1 MIEIIIPG
9 FKTLKLK
16 KLVLDLNGTLATDGV
31 IPEKVIN
38 KLNEI
43 KSFLNIFIITAGTHG
58 KLEEISEK
66 IRARLASI
74 TELEEKWEEF
84 YSLITESSP
93 KSIIVNKLGN
103 VIFKESY
110 LLKAKPPLLIKIKH
124 KNGSKQKRD
133 FVNKIGAQNCICIGN
148 GANDTLMFKECNL
161 SIAVIGKEGLST
173 QALKNADILV
183 KDICDALN
191 MLSNPKR
198 IVATLRR

>member
-110 LLKAKPPLLIKIKH
+110 LLKKP
-124 KNGSKQKRD
+124 
-133 FVNKIGAQNCICIGN
+133 
-148 GANDTLMFKECNL
+148 
-161 SIAVIGKEGLST
+161 
-173 QALKNADILV
+173 
-183 KDICDALN
+183 
-191 MLSNPKR
+191 NPHY
-198 IVATLRR
+198 